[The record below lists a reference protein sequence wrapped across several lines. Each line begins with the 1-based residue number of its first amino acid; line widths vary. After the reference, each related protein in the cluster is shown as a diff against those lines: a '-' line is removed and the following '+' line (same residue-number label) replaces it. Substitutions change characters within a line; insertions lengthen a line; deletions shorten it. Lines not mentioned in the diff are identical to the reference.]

1 MMIISIVSKD
11 YLDDCED
18 DYHHENHD
26 DGDDDDVEHDDYNND
41 RLANLSG

>member
-1 MMIISIVSKD
+1 MMIIIIVSID
-11 YLDDCED
+11 YLDECED
-18 DYHHENHD
+18 DHHHENHD